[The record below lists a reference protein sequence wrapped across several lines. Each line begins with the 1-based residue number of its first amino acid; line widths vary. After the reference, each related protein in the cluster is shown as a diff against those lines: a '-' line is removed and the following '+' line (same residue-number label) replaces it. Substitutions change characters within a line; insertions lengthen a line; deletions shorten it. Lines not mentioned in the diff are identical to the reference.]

1 MSFQPAFTSPI
12 EAIEFIDT
20 CLQQNDA
27 DKLYA
32 AFTEPPSDFW
42 KEHLV
47 QDLGAIQQAETLERV
62 FLEDGKIIAFP
73 EQEDVLHLGGH
84 SPRTHFL
91 HIGLVKTPN
100 GWVLQSIHMCR

>member
-1 MSFQPAFTSPI
+1 MV
-12 EAIEFIDT
+12 D
-20 CLQQNDA
+20 CLQQNDSQ
-27 DKLYA
+27 KLYS

-84 SPRTHFL
+84 SPRTHYL
-91 HIGLVKTPN
+91 HIRLVKTPN